1 MASQFQDPGQGW
13 IVADPE
19 GGHAHQVNNLLSDAA
34 TDHLL
39 LLARLPSDISR
50 SLPVDAQG
58 IQRAIDYLA
67 DIIGFSP
74 DQRRDL
80 VRSHAVNP
88 AVLHA
93 RVFGA
98 EGLTDSTVLGAFVDG
113 ARVRAEALVVLA
125 DEASAEDLGA
135 RVRLLL
141 ADHPPPTEEDRDTV
155 NALIDTYKA
164 QEQAALMIARGLDAE
179 A

>member
-1 MASQFQDPGQGW
+1 
-13 IVADPE
+13 VAD
-19 GGHAHQVNNLLSDAA
+19 GQIDGAHAEQVNALLSEAA

-39 LLARLPSDISR
+39 LLARLPAQISR

-125 DEASAEDLGA
+125 DEAGGESLGA
-135 RVRLLL
+135 QVRVLL
-141 ADHPPPTEEDRDTV
+141 AENPPPVEADGEAIT
-155 NALIDTYKA
+155 ALIDTYKA
-164 QEQAALMIARGLDAE
+164 QEQAALVIAQGLDGLL
-179 A
+179 